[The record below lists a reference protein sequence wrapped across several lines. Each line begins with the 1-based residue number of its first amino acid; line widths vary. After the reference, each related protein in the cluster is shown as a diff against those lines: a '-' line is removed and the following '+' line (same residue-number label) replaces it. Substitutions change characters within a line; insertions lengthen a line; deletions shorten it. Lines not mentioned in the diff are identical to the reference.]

1 VPDPITGLLQPS
13 GDVGPSPTSELM
25 RPRALTRSAHRTTLL
40 RLGALPAAAAVVLG
54 LAIVPVA
61 GAGADTTTSPTTG
74 ASTSTTAPAS
84 SPSTSAPTTT
94 TTTTTPST
102 SAPTTTAPTPT
113 TSAPAPS
120 VSPSANAALTVPSY
134 WTVASDG
141 GVFAFGGAPFFG
153 SEGGKHLNAPIVGI
167 SSTNDHGG
175 YWLVASDGGI
185 FCFGDA
191 NFYGSK
197 GGMPLNQPIVGMTPT
212 PDGGGY
218 WLVASDGGVFSFG
231 DANFYG
237 SKGGMPL
244 NQPIVAMAATT
255 DGHGYWMAAADGGIF
270 TFGDATF
277 YGSMG
282 GSHLNAPITGMTVT
296 PGTGYMLVA
305 SDGGVFGFGAVNYF
319 GSEGGA
325 HLNKPVVGMA
335 STPPGESGYWL
346 VASDG
351 GIFAF
356 GNGGFYGSMG
366 GQHLN
371 SPMVGITQAMGDG
384 TFTKPTPT
392 TILASGSYGYDVS
405 VFNCGN
411 LPGAGAVN
419 VVQVTGRSS
428 GATNACLAQEASW
441 AGAGLNLYIFLT
453 FGASSAANMPGYCN
467 GNVYYCYG
475 YQAGLF
481 ALHQAQAT
489 GVPVNVNWWLDVES
503 TTGTGLPAWSSNTL
517 QNDWVIQGAHDGLA
531 ASGAANVGVYASP
544 GGGWPQ
550 IAGNW
555 PINYPYWMATW
566 TSSGPNSCAT
576 VAGWQRSTPG
586 LPSGGVPMVQWNNDA
601 ATVNGQDTDGDYVC

>member
-1 VPDPITGLLQPS
+1 
-13 GDVGPSPTSELM
+13 
-25 RPRALTRSAHRTTLL
+25 
-40 RLGALPAAAAVVLG
+40 
-54 LAIVPVA
+54 
-61 GAGADTTTSPTTG
+61 
-74 ASTSTTAPAS
+74 
-84 SPSTSAPTTT
+84 
-94 TTTTTPST
+94 
-102 SAPTTTAPTPT
+102 
-113 TSAPAPS
+113 
-120 VSPSANAALTVPSY
+120 
-134 WTVASDG
+134 
-141 GVFAFGGAPFFG
+141 
-153 SEGGKHLNAPIVGI
+153 
-167 SSTNDHGG
+167 
-175 YWLVASDGGI
+175 
-185 FCFGDA
+185 
-191 NFYGSK
+191 
-197 GGMPLNQPIVGMTPT
+197 
-212 PDGGGY
+212 
-218 WLVASDGGVFSFG
+218 
-231 DANFYG
+231 
-237 SKGGMPL
+237 
-244 NQPIVAMAATT
+244 
-255 DGHGYWMAAADGGIF
+255 
-270 TFGDATF
+270 
-277 YGSMG
+277 
-282 GSHLNAPITGMTVT
+282 
-296 PGTGYMLVA
+296 
-305 SDGGVFGFGAVNYF
+305 
-319 GSEGGA
+319 
-325 HLNKPVVGMA
+325 VGMA